1 MTRVLIADDNPQNL
15 YLLESI
21 LKGRHFEVVSAKNG
35 AEALDAAR
43 ENPPDLIIAD
53 ILMPVMDGF
62 ELCRKWKADGQLKHI
77 PFIFYTATYT
87 DPKDERFAL
96 SLGADR
102 FIVKP
107 QKPDVFIKEI
117 DNVFEEVGRRTA
129 TQPARPFGNDREIL
143 QEYNEV
149 LFRKLEKKV
158 VQLEAE
164 ITGHRQ
170 TEEDLLRSETRYR
183 KLYES
188 MMDAFIRVDMDGQ
201 IQEYNQSFS
210 EMLGY
215 SDEELARLTYRD
227 LTPEKWHARDQFI
240 VETQILPQGY
250 SFVYEK
256 EYRKK
261 DGTVFPIEL
270 RVSLI
275 RDETG
280 QPSGMWAIVRDIT
293 ERKRTEEKI
302 RLTNRKLALM
312 NDVTYQDIQNKV
324 TVLRGYV
331 ELSKDHVHEPDRIQF
346 IEKERSLLKSIH
358 DLIKNTKEYQQMG
371 VDQSCWIPL
380 EPAIRTQ
387 LSRISRKHGVSLASD
402 LNGLEIY
409 SDPLIN
415 RVFYNIIHNAIEHG
429 GKITRISLGCRE
441 TSDGIVVICEDDG
454 VGIPFDQK
462 SWVFDRIVGGEGKFG
477 LFFVR
482 EFLTLS
488 GMTIKETGTPGK
500 GARFEITV
508 PKGVYRFGR
517 Q

>member
-1 MTRVLIADDNPQNL
+1 MTRILIADDNPQNL

-21 LKGRHFEVVSAKNG
+21 LKGRHFEVVSAHNG
-35 AEALDAAR
+35 VEALDAAR
-43 ENPPDLIIAD
+43 KNPPDLIITD

-62 ELCRKWKADGQLKHI
+62 ALCRQWKADKQLKQI

-87 DPKDERFAL
+87 DPKDERFAM

-102 FIVKP
+102 FMVKP
-107 QKPDVFIKEI
+107 QKPDVFINEI
-117 DNVFEEVGRRTA
+117 SEVLEEVSQRAVTH
-129 TQPARPFGNDREIL
+129 PARPFGNDREIL

-158 VQLEAE
+158 LQLEAE

-188 MMDAFIRVDMDGQ
+188 MMDAFIRVNMAGQ
-201 IQEYNQSFS
+201 IQEYNHSFR

-227 LTPEKWHARDQFI
+227 LTPEKWHASDQSI
-240 VETQILPQGY
+240 IETQILPQGY
-250 SFVYEK
+250 SSVYEK
-256 EYRKK
+256 EHRKK

-293 ERKRTEEKI
+293 ERKRAEEKI
-302 RLTNRKLALM
+302 QLTNRKLTLM

-324 TVLRGYV
+324 TGLRGYV
-331 ELSKDHVHEPDRIQF
+331 ELTKNYVHEPDQLQV
-346 IEKERSLLKSIH
+346 IEKERLLLKSIH

-380 EPAIRTQ
+380 EPVIRMQ
-387 LSRISRKHGVSLASD
+387 LSRISQKHDVSLVSD

-409 SDPLIN
+409 TDPLIE
-415 RVFYNIIHNAIEHG
+415 RVFYNLIHNAINHG
-429 GKITRISLGCRE
+429 GKITRIFFGCRE
-441 TSDGIVVICEDDG
+441 TPDGIVVFCEDDG
-454 VGIPFDQK
+454 IGIPFDQK
-462 SWVFDRIVGGEGKFG
+462 SRIFDRYVAGEGKFG

-488 GMTIKETGTPGK
+488 GMTIQETGTPGN
-500 GARFEITV
+500 GARFEITI
-508 PKGVYRFGR
+508 PSGTYRF
-517 Q
+517 